1 MADPTSYVSAA
12 NMKKN
17 VLYEEWQPLGP
28 PDRPTAQCVELY
40 YISFVDEI
48 QKIILYLFF
57 LLMARMKMMWMMWL
71 PL

>member
-1 MADPTSYVSAA
+1 MWLQQTTTTKRSAHFSSCRRCCRMADPTSYVSAA

-48 QKIILYLFF
+48 K
-57 LLMARMKMMWMMWL
+57 K
-71 PL
+71 